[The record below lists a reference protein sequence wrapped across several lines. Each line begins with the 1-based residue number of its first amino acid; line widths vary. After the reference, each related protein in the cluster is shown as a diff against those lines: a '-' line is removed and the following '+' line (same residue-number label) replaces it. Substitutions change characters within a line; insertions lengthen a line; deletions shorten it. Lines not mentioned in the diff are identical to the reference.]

1 MEPEFRIV
9 KLRDAPEAA
18 SICAAWLYKEWG
30 YRRSGSSLERSI
42 ERFVARAND
51 IELPIAFVALSGRHP
66 VGTASLVASEEPSD
80 TFGPWLG
87 SVYVL
92 PNMRGIGLATQLIA
106 AVEEEAKALGFVHI
120 WISASTPDLYR
131 KQGYQVTSHRR
142 HNEPVM
148 VKHLI

>member
-1 MEPEFRIV
+1 MVQEFRIV

-18 SICAAWLYKEWG
+18 TICAAWLYNEWG
-30 YRRSGSSLERSI
+30 HRRSGSSLERPI

-51 IELPIAFVALSGRHP
+51 IELPIAFVALSDRHP
-66 VGTASLVASEEPSD
+66 VGTASLVATEEPSD

-92 PNMRGIGLATQLIA
+92 PNMRGMGLATQLIA
-106 AVEEEAKALGFVHI
+106 AVEEEAKALGFAHI
-120 WISASTPDLYR
+120 WLSASVPNFCCKL
-131 KQGYQVTSHRR
+131 GYQATDHRK
-142 HNEPVM
+142 HDEPVM